1 MSKDLNYEDALQKAR
16 AEGWR
21 DPVEI
26 TNMEIRAYEAGM
38 KTERNRVLSVFN
50 DLPDD
55 PMMRVMDLQ
64 RKLDRVRNPNNP
76 V

>member
-1 MSKDLNYEDALQKAR
+1 MSEKLSYEDALRKAH

-38 KTERNRVLSVFN
+38 ITERNRVLSIFKG
-50 DLPDD
+50 LDD
-55 PMMRVMDLQ
+55 EPIMRIMDMMRL
-64 RKLDRVRNPNNP
+64 LDSVRNP
-76 V
+76 

>member
-1 MSKDLNYEDALQKAR
+1 MTNYEDCLRKAH

-38 KTERNRVLSVFN
+38 ITERNRVLSIFKG
-50 DLPDD
+50 LDD
-55 PMMRVMDLQ
+55 EPIMRV
-64 RKLDRVRNPNNP
+64 LDILRLLDQVRNP
-76 V
+76 